1 MFNNYNIYKNTV
13 KQINWINMCYIII
26 LVFSSSDTGDR
37 MEDNNEMVEHWN
49 QLKLNSF
56 LILPVKPTRVSPV

>member
-1 MFNNYNIYKNTV
+1 
-13 KQINWINMCYIII
+13 MCYIII

>member
-1 MFNNYNIYKNTV
+1 
-13 KQINWINMCYIII
+13 MCYIIT

-37 MEDNNEMVEHWN
+37 MEDNNEMVESWN

-56 LILPVKPTRVSPV
+56 SILPVKPTRVSTV